1 VSGDDLLEWMPQ
13 LLVAAGGT
21 LKMAVL
27 AYAVAVVAGLLLA
40 LARISRRRVL
50 ASAAGWYIE
59 LIRGTPAL
67 TQLFLIYFGL
77 ASAGFVLSAF
87 TAAVVGLGMNYA
99 AYMAEVY
106 RAGIAAIHAG
116 QREAALA
123 IGMTNALAMRS
134 IILPQ
139 AIRIIVPPMANYAVS
154 LLKDTSVASLISAPE
169 LMLRARD
176 LSSEYFM
183 PMQLYLLVGGMYLV
197 MAYPLAKGARYLELR
212 LGRGRGGG

>member
-1 VSGDDLLEWMPQ
+1 MSWDDLYAWMPQ

-21 LKMAVL
+21 LRMTAL
-27 AYAVAVVAGLLLA
+27 AYLVAVVAGLLLA
-40 LARISRRRVL
+40 LARLSRSGVL
-50 ASAAGWYIE
+50 AGAAGWYIE

-87 TAAVVGLGMNYA
+87 TAAVVGLGLNYA

-106 RAGIAAIHAG
+106 RAGIVAVHRG

-123 IGMTNALAMRS
+123 IGMTNALAMRA

-139 AIRIIVPPMANYAVS
+139 AIRIILPPMANFAVS

-176 LSSEYFM
+176 LSSEYFL
-183 PMQLYLLVGGMYLV
+183 PMQLYLLVGAMYLV

-212 LGRGRGGG
+212 LATGRAAG

>member
-1 VSGDDLLEWMPQ
+1 MTWTDLFEWLPQ

-21 LKMAVL
+21 LKMTVL
-27 AYAVAVVAGLLLA
+27 AYTLAVIAGLLIA
-40 LARISRRRVL
+40 LARTSRRRAV
-50 ASAAGWYIE
+50 SAVATCYVE

-77 ASAGFVLSAF
+77 ASAGIVLPAF
-87 TAAVVGLGMNYA
+87 TAAVVGLGLNYA
-99 AYMAEVY
+99 AYMSEVY
-106 RAGIAAIHAG
+106 RAGIAAVHRG

-123 IGMTNALAMRS
+123 IGMTNALAMRN

-139 AIRIIVPPMANYAVS
+139 AVRIVVPPMANYAVS

-183 PMQLYLLVGGMYLV
+183 PMELYVLAGVMYLV

-212 LGRGRGGG
+212 MGQGRIAS